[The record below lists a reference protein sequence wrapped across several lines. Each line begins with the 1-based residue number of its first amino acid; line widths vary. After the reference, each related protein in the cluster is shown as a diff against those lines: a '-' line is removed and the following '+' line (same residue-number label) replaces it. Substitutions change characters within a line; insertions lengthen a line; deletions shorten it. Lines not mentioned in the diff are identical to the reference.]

1 MFSKQ
6 NKQRVF
12 RVDYRSAASVLG
24 ETSRTS
30 LITASV

>member
-12 RVDYRSAASVLG
+12 RFDSRSAASVLG
-24 ETSRTS
+24 KTYRTS